1 VIRIGDFSK
10 LSQVPVKTLRYYD
23 QVGLLEPAHVD
34 ASSGYRYYN
43 YDQLARLNRILALK
57 DLGFS
62 LAEVSR
68 LLEEGLSAEAIRG
81 MLKLRQA
88 EIRQQLQEETE
99 RYARVE
105 ARLEQ
110 IERENSMSQ
119 YDVVIKNIESLKV
132 ASVRGVVPTPPEQ
145 GRLWRQLEGYL
156 SNQKIKPSGPC
167 LSLYHDEEYK
177 ERDWDIEVCE
187 PIEADVQQSEYI
199 HVYELPGVKTMACV
213 IHHGPLVTIGKAY
226 DAIMRWIDENGYRV
240 SGPAREVYLRE
251 ADHGSQEDPE
261 TVTEV
266 QFPVAKT

>member
-1 VIRIGDFSK
+1 MIRIGDFSK

-34 ASSGYRYYN
+34 DSNGYRYYA
-43 YDQLARLNRILALK
+43 YEQLARLNRILALK

-62 LAEVSR
+62 LAEIR
-68 LLEEGLSAEAIRG
+68 RFLDEGLSAEAMDG

-88 EIRQQLQEETE
+88 EIRQHLKDETE
-99 RYARVE
+99 RIARVE
-105 ARLEQ
+105 ARLKQ
-110 IERENSMSQ
+110 IGRENSMSD
-119 YDVVIKNIESLKV
+119 YDVVIKSIDSIKV

-145 GRLWRQLEGYL
+145 GRLWQELERYL
-156 SNQKIKPSGPC
+156 TMAKIKPSAPC

-187 PIEADVQQSEYI
+187 PVAADVEQSERI

-213 IHHGPLVTIGKAY
+213 IHHGPLIKIGEAY
-226 DAIMRWIDENGYRV
+226 DAIMRWIDENGYHI

-261 TVTEV
+261 TVTEI
-266 QFPVAKT
+266 QFPIIKT